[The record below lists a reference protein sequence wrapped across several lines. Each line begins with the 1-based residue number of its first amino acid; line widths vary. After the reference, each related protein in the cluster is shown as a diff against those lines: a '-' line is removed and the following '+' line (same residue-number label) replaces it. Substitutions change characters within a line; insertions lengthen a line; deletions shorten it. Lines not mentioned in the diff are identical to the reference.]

1 MTLDPTPRP
10 PQPRNT
16 EGPALGSG
24 WVGGSERK
32 ERAAYEAWHAQGK
45 GLHHGESSSKPGVPL
60 RPLRARL
67 RRGGCAGLPAGSPH
81 WSGGGGRSAAA
92 GGKRGGG
99 EAWAG
104 GTRPRRRKGGGGAGR
119 AAEGRAPGRSP
130 PRGRPTP
137 EGVPGT
143 TPTYLPRGAA
153 AASAAGSGAEPRPS
167 LRRTP
172 LPAGG
177 EAEAERGP
185 TPRSQRT
192 APPLASIGLTTATR
206 EAPPP
211 QGRSATNPQAL
222 LSALRKGMAAPPLA
236 GSYPTPSVAHW
247 LARLAILSLRPFDW
261 SILRPRETVAGPLLA
276 LVRHCKRRD
285 WLRESSAASHWPPC
299 SDRSGLAR
307 SALVTLT

>member
-1 MTLDPTPRP
+1 MQSWVSAASRGGKHRAALKERSPCGQNSLNATLRKYLTLDPTPRP

-24 WVGGSERK
+24 WVSGSERK

-60 RPLRARL
+60 RPPRARL

-81 WSGGGGRSAAA
+81 WSGGGGRSAAAA

-211 QGRSATNPQAL
+211 KGRSVTNPQAL
-222 LSALRKGMAAPPLA
+222 L
-236 GSYPTPSVAHW
+236 
-247 LARLAILSLRPFDW
+247 
-261 SILRPRETVAGPLLA
+261 
-276 LVRHCKRRD
+276 
-285 WLRESSAASHWPPC
+285 
-299 SDRSGLAR
+299 
-307 SALVTLT
+307 